1 MRYLPW
7 IFLLFLMPLCLSV
20 GAADIPLSDW
30 FGGSGLA
37 PVIWEIRFPRV
48 LMAVVVGSGLAA
60 SGVMLQGLLRNPMA
74 EPGLLGISAG
84 AAAGAALV
92 VAPARIYW
100 PELDLVLLLPIGA
113 AAGALG
119 FASLILFLSERFGW
133 QDHTPVILSGLALN
147 ALAMAVVGA
156 LLVLADPLATRELL
170 FWNLGSLARASE
182 FKLGLLLLV
191 LVGAVLFWRRD
202 AKHLDL
208 LALGDDAARAVGV
221 EIPQLKR
228 RILISVA
235 LVAGVAV
242 ALTGVIGFV
251 GLVVPH
257 MLRLWRGP
265 GHQRLL
271 ALAIPLGGAFLLLV
285 DTLARVIISPAELPI
300 GVITALVG
308 APFFL
313 WLIGWRSRGLGT

>member
-7 IFLLFLMPLCLSV
+7 AFLFLLIPLCLTV
-20 GAADIPLSDW
+20 GAAQVPLASWFDGSALASVVWDIRL
-30 FGGSGLA
+30 
-37 PVIWEIRFPRV
+37 PRV
-48 LMAVVVGSGLAA
+48 LMAVVVGAGLAA

-92 VAPARIYW
+92 VAPARMFW
-100 PELDLVLLLPIGA
+100 PEADLTVLLPLGA
-113 AAGALG
+113 AIGALG
-119 FASLILFLSERFGW
+119 FAAIILFLSERFGW
-133 QDHTPVILSGLALN
+133 QDHTPIILSGLALN

-170 FWNLGSLARASE
+170 FWNLGSLARANES
-182 FKLGLLLLV
+182 KLLLLAVV
-191 LVGAVLFWRRD
+191 LTAATFVWRRD
-202 AKHLDL
+202 ARQLDL

-221 EIPQLKR
+221 EIPSLKR

-235 LVAGVAV
+235 LVAGIAV

-257 MLRLWRGP
+257 MLRLWQGP
-265 GHQRLL
+265 AHQRLL
-271 ALAIPLGGAFLLLV
+271 GMALPMGGAFLLLA
-285 DTLARVIISPAELPI
+285 DTLARVVISPAELPI

-313 WLIGWRSRGLGT
+313 WLIGWRSRGLAK

>member
-7 IFLLFLMPLCLSV
+7 IFLLLLMPLCLSV
-20 GAADIPLSDW
+20 GAADIPLSSW
-30 FGGSGLA
+30 FDDSGLA
-37 PVIWEIRFPRV
+37 PVIWEIRLPRV

-92 VAPARIYW
+92 VAPARMFW
-100 PELDLVLLLPIGA
+100 PELDLVLLLPLGA
-113 AAGALG
+113 AAGALS

-133 QDHTPVILSGLALN
+133 QDHTPIILSGLALN

-170 FWNLGSLARASE
+170 FWNLGSLARASQAK
-182 FKLGLLLLV
+182 FALLLLI
-191 LVGAVLFWRRD
+191 LVAAVLLWRRD
-202 AKHLDL
+202 AKQLDL

-221 EIPQLKR
+221 EIPRLKR

-257 MLRLWRGP
+257 MLRLWQGP
-265 GHQRLL
+265 AHQRLL
-271 ALAIPLGGAFLLLV
+271 ALSLPLGGAFLLLV
-285 DTLARVIISPAELPI
+285 DTLARVVISPAELPI

-313 WLIGWRSRGLGT
+313 WLIGWRSRGLGG

>member
-7 IFLLFLMPLCLSV
+7 VFLLLLIPLCLTV
-20 GAADIPLSDW
+20 GAAHVPLASWFDGSALASVVWDIRL
-30 FGGSGLA
+30 
-37 PVIWEIRFPRV
+37 PRV
-48 LMAVVVGSGLAA
+48 LMAVVVGAGLAA

-92 VAPARIYW
+92 VAPARLFW
-100 PELDLVLLLPIGA
+100 PEADLTLLLPMGA
-113 AAGALG
+113 ALGALG
-119 FASLILFLSERFGW
+119 FAGIILFLSERFGW
-133 QDHTPVILSGLALN
+133 QDHTPIILSGLALN

-170 FWNLGSLARASE
+170 FWNLGSLARANS
-182 FKLGLLLLV
+182 FKLALLLV
-191 LVGAVLFWRRD
+191 VLGLATLMWIRD
-202 AKHLDL
+202 AKQLDL

-257 MLRLWRGP
+257 ILRLWQGP
-265 GHQRLL
+265 AHQRLL
-271 ALAIPLGGAFLLLV
+271 SMALPLGGAFLLLA
-285 DTLARVIISPAELPI
+285 DTLARVAISPAELPI

-313 WLIGWRSRGLGT
+313 WLIGWRSRGLA